1 MKKSWILSMIV
12 MFGILILLGGC
23 GGSDKPQ
30 YTEGQELTLSG
41 KMKIVDNDG
50 TFYVLV
56 TDQGEFF
63 EIPGVKD
70 EYKVEGAPIKAKV
83 KINKLITISRLG
95 PLSEVIEYL
104 E

>member
-1 MKKSWILSMIV
+1 MKKSLIVSMMV
-12 MFGILILLGGC
+12 MFGILILLGAC
-23 GGSDKPQ
+23 GDSDKPK

-41 KMKIVDNDG
+41 KIKIVDNDG

-56 TDQGEFF
+56 TDQNEFF
-63 EIPGVKD
+63 EIPTIKD
-70 EYKVEGAPIKAKV
+70 EYKIEGTPIKAKV
-83 KINKLITISRLG
+83 KIIKLITISRLG